1 MDETPDE
8 KITSNVNS
16 TNLSMYKNIIKLL
29 ETPNRANL
37 SEAWKKVKEVDKEIK
52 WKEFN
57 SIKGRA
63 TYLENLKR
71 KAAEAKPKKKTYTV
85 SFRILTKTNDKLSG
99 SLFSEKTGK
108 KTARSIVLKGVRYT
122 QVGKQFE
129 LQTKSTYFK
138 KEFKTGGTKKD

>member
-1 MDETPDE
+1 MYETPDE

-16 TNLSMYKNIIKLL
+16 TNLSMYKNIIKLM

-37 SEAWKKVKEVDKEIK
+37 SEAWKKVKEVDKGIK

-57 SIKGRA
+57 SVKGRA
-63 TYLENLKR
+63 TYLENLKG

-99 SLFSEKTGK
+99 SLF
-108 KTARSIVLKGVRYT
+108 
-122 QVGKQFE
+122 Q
-129 LQTKSTYFK
+129 
-138 KEFKTGGTKKD
+138 